1 MTQDAYWDDLGVAWT
16 AVTPNLQIAPHLK
29 ERLRR
34 QTLFTAVML
43 FAGLP
48 LSLGGIA
55 LGVWTI
61 WQGATVEA
69 WFFVTRGIAIVIIF
83 LLSGIAAWSFRNAW
97 NDDTRSLAAM
107 IGLALTRAQRWHAAI
122 RLGYLALIVAALFG
136 TVGYEIRISMGKPSA
151 MSPVEPLVLLA
162 VLGLVLFLLQRRAKD
177 DIAKYSYLKTLMLEE

>member
-69 WFFVTRGIAIVIIF
+69 WFFVTRGIAIVIIS
-83 LLSGIAAWSFRNAW
+83 LLSGIAAWSFRDSW
-97 NDDTRSLAAM
+97 NDETQSLNAM
-107 IGLALTRAQRWHAAI
+107 IELALTRAQRWHAAI
-122 RLGYLALIVAALFG
+122 RLGYFALGAAALFG
-136 TVGYEIRISMGKPSA
+136 MTGYEMRIAAGKPSA
-151 MSPVEPLVLLA
+151 ISPVEPLVLLA
-162 VLGLVLFLLQRRAKD
+162 VLAVVLFLLRRRAKD
-177 DIAKYSYLKTLMLEE
+177 DIAKYRYLKTLLQAG